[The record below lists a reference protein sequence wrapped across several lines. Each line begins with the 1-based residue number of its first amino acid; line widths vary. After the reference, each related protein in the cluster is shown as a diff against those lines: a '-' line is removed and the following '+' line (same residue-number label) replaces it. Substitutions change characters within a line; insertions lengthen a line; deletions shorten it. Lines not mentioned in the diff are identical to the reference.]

1 MTKNVAVMRK
11 RTVGAEGGHLTL
23 TLRKSGR
30 SFDAIAFRMGNLAPE
45 LPEHVDIAFNFE
57 RNEYMGI
64 RSMQLNVLD
73 IEWEGKGS

>member
-1 MTKNVAVMRK
+1 
-11 RTVGAEGGHLTL
+11 
-23 TLRKSGR
+23 
-30 SFDAIAFRMGNLAPE
+30 MGNLAPE

-57 RNEYMGI
+57 RNEYLGI